1 MIRYFSFIF
10 SLIFFLSNF
19 GCGGKKKDVGP
30 DSQVETPIQTEI
42 TEIFTDSVAVI
53 QSDKF
58 FELEKTMEDIQ
69 KEVEILRNKVMDY
82 EYKPLETDYTQQ
94 LKALID
100 NPPPAHKISLKN
112 GSIIEGTIKKDKL
125 DYLLVNTEV
134 GLLTLTKS
142 DIVGIEDLILPT
154 PDLVFIGHGQEEA
167 FDSYRLFT
175 GKIMNQGNR
184 RGDFVRVIYNLW
196 GENTQLL
203 GSDST
208 FIEGSQIIYH
218 SGIVTD
224 TVLEPNQSAQFS
236 IKVALPDSISVT
248 YVTRNVRWEMFD

>member
-1 MIRYFSFIF
+1 MNKFRLVSLILIF
-10 SLIFFLSNF
+10 SLFQH
-19 GCGGKKKDVGP
+19 GCSRKKSVDP
-30 DSQVETPIQTEI
+30 DPLIETQPQTELSK
-42 TEIFTDSVAVI
+42 IFTDSSAVI
-53 QSDKF
+53 QPDKF

-69 KEVEILRNKVMDY
+69 KEIELLRNKVMDY
-82 EYKPLETDYTQQ
+82 EYKPPEIDYTKQ

-112 GSIIEGTIKKDKL
+112 GSIIEGTIKEDKA
-125 DYLLVNTEV
+125 DYLLVNTDV
-134 GLLTLTKS
+134 GLLTLNKS
-142 DIVGIEDLILPT
+142 DIIGVEDLILPT

-167 FDSYRLFT
+167 FESFRLFT
-175 GKIMNQGNR
+175 GKVMNQGNR

-203 GSDST
+203 GTDST
-208 FIEGSQIIYH
+208 FIDGSQIIYH

-236 IKVALPDSISVT
+236 IKVAVPDSISVT
-248 YVTRNVRWEMFD
+248 YVTRDVRWEMFD